1 MTAMK
6 PIYLDYAAT
15 TPAAPE
21 VIAAMQPYF
30 GEIFGNASSLHDFGF
45 RARQGIET
53 ARSTIA
59 DFIGAAADDIIFTG
73 SGTESNNS
81 AVQGCAFAAGRVP
94 AHIIISAVEHSS
106 VYSTCTFLESLGHE
120 LTVVPVDREGMVD
133 SGAIE
138 AAIKDTTVLISVQY
152 ANNEIGTLQPI
163 ARIGRIAEKH
173 GIVFHTDAVQAFGKI
188 PVNAVEQKIT
198 LLSAAG
204 HKFYGPKGTGLL
216 YVNRHE
222 TTARLSAR
230 GIRPVQDTALQPLMY
245 GGPQEAGLRPATE
258 NTPGIVGLGKA
269 VELARDTMAATADR
283 ERKLRDYAIGR
294 LLSEIPGAALNGH
307 RFERLPNNINL
318 RFEGVSAYELVLLL
332 DRHGIACSSGAACSS
347 QSAKPSRV
355 LAAIGLISKEAA
367 ESLRLTLGKY
377 TEKED
382 IDYVIAKL
390 PELITALKQV

>member
-1 MTAMK
+1 MK

-15 TPAAPE
+15 TPAAAE

-30 GEIFGNASSLHDFGF
+30 AENFGNASSLHDFGF
-45 RARQGIET
+45 RARQGIEG
-53 ARSTIA
+53 ARCTIA
-59 DFIGAAADDIIFTG
+59 NFIGATADDIIFTG

-163 ARIGRIAEKH
+163 ARIGRIAEKY

-188 PVNAVEQKIT
+188 PINVIEQKIT

-204 HKFYGPKGTGLL
+204 HKFYGPKGAGLL

-222 TTARLSAR
+222 TTARLAAR
-230 GIRPVQDTALQPLMY
+230 GIRTLPDTVLQPLMY
-245 GGPQEAGLRPATE
+245 GGPQESGLRPATE

-269 VELARDTMAATADR
+269 VELARDTMAGTAER

-294 LLSEIPGAALNGH
+294 LLSEIPGAGLNGH
-307 RFERLPNNINL
+307 RFERLPNNINI
-318 RFEGVSAYELVLLL
+318 RFENVNAYELVLLL

-355 LAAIGLISKEAA
+355 LAAIGLTAQEAA

-382 IDYVIAKL
+382 IDYVISKL

>member
-73 SGTESNNS
+73 SGTESNNI
-81 AVQGCAFAAGRVP
+81 AVQGCVFAAGRVP

-163 ARIGRIAEKH
+163 ARIGRIAEKY

-188 PVNAVEQKIT
+188 PINVIEQKIT

-204 HKFYGPKGTGLL
+204 HKFYGPKGAGLL

-222 TTARLSAR
+222 TTARLAAR
-230 GIRPVQDTALQPLMY
+230 GIRTLPDTVLQPLMY
-245 GGPQEAGLRPATE
+245 GGPQESGLRPATE

-269 VELARDTMAATADR
+269 VELARDTMAGTAER

-294 LLSEIPGAALNGH
+294 LLSEIPGAGLNGH
-307 RFERLPNNINL
+307 RFERLPNNINI
-318 RFEGVSAYELVLLL
+318 RFENVNAYELVLLL

-355 LAAIGLISKEAA
+355 LAAIGLTAQEAA

-382 IDYVIAKL
+382 IDYVISKL